1 MIFIIRLK
9 GVSVLACL
17 LLAFAMQAQ
26 EVKQNIRGIVQD
38 ADAEYPLIGATVT
51 LLNVEPVIASVTD
64 ADGSFK
70 LEGVPVGRQ
79 SLEIRYL
86 GYETAYLSNLV
97 VTSGKEM
104 ILTINLRESTQQLQ
118 EVVVKATDA
127 KQQPLNEMAA
137 ISARSFSVEE
147 TQRYAASLLDPAR
160 MAQNYAGVTSSGDDL
175 SNEIVIRGNSPAYV
189 QWRIEGL
196 QVPGPNHF
204 AAKGSSG
211 GGISMLSSS
220 MLTNSDFYTGAFPA
234 EIGNTLAGAFD
245 LRFRNGNNEKREYA
259 FMLGVIGTEVSM
271 EGPFS
276 SNSKASYLINYRYS
290 TLKML
295 DQVGLSPVDI
305 GDTDLDFQD
314 ISFKFNFPTRKA
326 GNFSL
331 FGLGGLTRTGSVAEA
346 DTTQWD
352 DLDDIW
358 TFREDGNYGMLGL
371 SHRYLFPNN
380 QTYIKTVVGMT
391 FDQYLYDDS
400 FFDVERDYER
410 VADEIIEMTDKY
422 FRASVTLNHKFNARH
437 TLRAGGIFSNLGY
450 EFTYDERNLDYQGN
464 YRFLYGD
471 PFNILSSDG
480 NTNLIQTFAQ
490 WKYRISDRW
499 TMNAGLHSMYFALND
514 NYSIEPRANI
524 RYQLSPKQSLTLAAG
539 LHSQQ
544 EHLVNY
550 LADRTRADGSV
561 YQPNRDL
568 ELTKAAHFVLG
579 YDHAFSK
586 DVRLKIETYYQHL
599 YDLPLDTSSRA
610 GSIVNAAN
618 VFDVL
623 FGSNV
628 LQSLGTGRNMG
639 IDLTLEKFYSQG
651 YYAMLTASLFDSKFE
666 NAKGQIFNTRYN
678 ARYNV
683 TALGGKE
690 WNIGKQKQNALA
702 VNGKVIFSGGN
713 RYSEID
719 WDKSIEQR
727 RVIITEDGIY
737 KNQVRPYS
745 RIDLSARYSINKAK
759 ATHSIALEVQNVL
772 NQDNVANVWYDFSER
787 KLREFYQ
794 TGLIPN
800 FNYRIEF

>member
-1 MIFIIRLK
+1 MRFITRFEGASL
-9 GVSVLACL
+9 LACL
-17 LLAFAMQAQ
+17 LLAFSIQAQ
-26 EVKQNIRGIVQD
+26 EIKQNIRGTVQD

-51 LLNVEPVIASVTD
+51 LLNIDPTIAAVTD

-79 SLEIRYL
+79 NLEVRYL

-104 ILTINLRESTQQLQ
+104 ILTINLRESTEQLQ
-118 EVVVKATDA
+118 EVVVKATDT

-160 MAQNYAGVTSSGDDL
+160 MAQNYAGVSSSGDDL

-276 SNSKASYLINYRYS
+276 ANSKASYLINYRYS

-295 DQVGLSPVDI
+295 DQIGLSPVDI

-314 ISFKFNFPTRKA
+314 VSFKFNFPTRKA
-326 GNFSL
+326 GNFSF
-331 FGLGGLTRTGSVAEA
+331 FGLGGLTRTGSIAEA
-346 DTTQWD
+346 DTAKWEN
-352 DLDDIW
+352 LGDIW
-358 TFREDGNYGMLGL
+358 TFREDGNYAMIGL

-380 QTYIKTVVGMT
+380 QTYVKTVLGMT
-391 FDQYLYDDS
+391 LDQYLYDDS
-400 FFDVERDYER
+400 FFDVEQNYER
-410 VADEIIEMTDKY
+410 VADEIISLTDKY
-422 FRASVTLNHKFNARH
+422 FRASVTVNHKFNARH
-437 TLRAGGIFSNLGY
+437 TLRVGGVFSNLGY
-450 EFTYDERNLDYQGN
+450 DFAYDERDLDYQGN
-464 YRFLYGD
+464 YRFLYSN
-471 PFNILSSDG
+471 PFTILSSEG

-490 WKYRISDRW
+490 WKYRISDLW
-499 TMNAGLHSMYFALND
+499 TMNAGLHSMFFTLND
-514 NYSIEPRANI
+514 TYSIEPRANI
-524 RYQLSPKQSLTLAAG
+524 RYQISPKQSLTLAAG

-550 LADRTRADGSV
+550 LADRTRTDGST
-561 YQPNRDL
+561 YQPNRAL
-568 ELTKAAHFVLG
+568 ELTKAAHFVLA
-579 YDHAFSK
+579 YDHVFSK

-599 YDLPLDTSSRA
+599 YDLPLDTASRT
-610 GSIVNAAN
+610 GSIVNAAD

-623 FGSNV
+623 FGSEI
-628 LQSLGTGRNMG
+628 LQSLGTGRNVG

-666 NAKGQIFNTRYN
+666 NAKGQTFNTRYN
-678 ARYNV
+678 SRFNV

-690 WNIGKQKQNALA
+690 WNIGKQKQNALT
-702 VNGKVIFSGGN
+702 VNGKVIFAGGN
-713 RYSEID
+713 RYTELD
-719 WDKSIEQR
+719 WDRSIAEGR
-727 RVIITEDGIY
+727 LLATEDGFY
-737 KNQVRPYS
+737 KKQVRPYS
-745 RIDLSARYSINKAK
+745 RIDLSARYSINKLK
-759 ATHSIALEVQNVL
+759 ATHSITLEIQNVL
-772 NQDNVANVWYDFSER
+772 NRQNVANVSYDLQTRE
-787 KLREFYQ
+787 LREFYQ